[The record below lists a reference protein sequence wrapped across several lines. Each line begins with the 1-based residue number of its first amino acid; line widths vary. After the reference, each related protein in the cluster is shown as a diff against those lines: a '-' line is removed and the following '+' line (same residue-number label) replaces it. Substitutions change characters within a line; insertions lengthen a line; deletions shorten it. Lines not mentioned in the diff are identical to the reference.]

1 MRRIVIIGLLVAI
14 VPWIVIGIVR
24 EGTDDDTNDAYF
36 VRAIF
41 DNASTVVAGEDVKIA
56 GVPVGVVSDMNVTEE
71 EQAAVTLRIDDQ
83 NFTPWKA
90 DASCTIRAQGLIGEK
105 FVECEPGSTDAPAL
119 RRIEEGDGEG
129 QRLLPVENTS
139 SPVDLDLINNVMRLP
154 YRERLS
160 LLLDEFGTALA
171 GRGEELNEVIHRANP
186 ALRETDEVLA
196 ILAEQ
201 NRELARLARN
211 SDEVL
216 APLAREKEAFA
227 DFVVQANET
236 GEATAER
243 REDIRRGIELLPG
256 FLAELEP
263 LMADLEGFADQGIPL
278 LRDLGDAAPA
288 LGRMIE
294 AQGTLADASREAL
307 PSLGD
312 ALERGRPAL
321 LRSQPLIKDLARLGK
336 QLAPTSVDL
345 DDLLSSL
352 DQTGGLQRLNE
363 LLYYSALSV
372 NGFDDIGHYLRA
384 GLVTNLCS
392 TYATSIFGACTANFY
407 DPTEVASASAGRS
420 GKLEPRNATASK
432 QSGGSVA
439 PLNAMLR
446 DLLGAGGTAE
456 GARER
461 ERNLGS
467 LRERA
472 QSGQSPALG
481 ESEPVLDYL
490 LGGEGR

>member
-24 EGTDDDTNDAYF
+24 EATDDDTNDAYF

-41 DNASTVVAGEDVKIA
+41 DNASTIVAGEDVKIA
-56 GVPVGVVSDMNVTEE
+56 GVPVGVISDMDVTEDNK
-71 EQAAVTLRIDDQ
+71 AAVTLRIDNED
-83 NFTPWKA
+83 FTPWKA

-105 FVECEPGSTDAPAL
+105 FVECEPGSTDAPDL
-119 RRIEEGDGEG
+119 RRIEEGEGNGE
-129 QRLLPVENTS
+129 RLLSVDNTS
-139 SPVDLDLINNVMRLP
+139 SPVDLDVLNNTLRLP
-154 YRERLS
+154 YRQRLS
-160 LLLDEFGTALA
+160 ILLSEFGTALA

-186 ALRETDEVLA
+186 ALRETDQVLK
-196 ILAEQ
+196 ILADQ

-216 APLAREKEAFA
+216 APLARERAAFA
-227 DFVVQANET
+227 DFVVKANET
-236 GEATAER
+236 GEASAER
-243 REDIRRGIELLPG
+243 SDDIRRGIALLPE
-256 FLAELEP
+256 FLAQLKP

-278 LRDLGDAAPA
+278 LADLGDSAPA
-288 LGRMIE
+288 LGRLIK
-294 AQGTLADASREAL
+294 AQGTLADSSRESF

-321 LRSQPLIKDLARLGK
+321 IRSRPLFQDLTKLGK
-336 QLAPTSVDL
+336 QLGPTSVDL
-345 DDLLSSL
+345 DDLLKSL
-352 DQTGGLQRLNE
+352 DQTGGLERLNE

-392 TYATSIFGACTANFY
+392 TYATQIFATCSANFY
-407 DPTEVASASAGRS
+407 DATAASAAADT
-420 GKLEPRNATASK
+420 LEARNAPPVEGNGK
-432 QSGGSVA
+432 QGSIA
-439 PLNAMLR
+439 PLNAMLQ
-446 DLLGAGGTAE
+446 DMLGAGGSAE

-461 ERNLGS
+461 ERNLDT

-472 QSGQSPALG
+472 EGQSPGLG
-481 ESEPVLDYL
+481 QSEPVLDYL
-490 LGGEGR
+490 LGGEEQ